1 MTRPSAPHAGTS
13 DDAGYDERVAPPLW
27 VWLGVL
33 TVAAISAATLHGGAT
48 GWRSVLPYVVLLPLA
63 VAGLVAAS
71 RGRVRV
77 AAGVLHVPGAR
88 IPLSAIGGVTPLD
101 REGTR
106 RVRGPLAE
114 PRAFVSTRGW
124 FTSSVRLQVEDP
136 EDDTPYWLVGTRY
149 PHELAAV
156 LQRGQAGAEGSVG

>member
-1 MTRPSAPHAGTS
+1 MTRSSPSAVGVR
-13 DDAGYDERVAPPLW
+13 YEERLVPPPW

-48 GWRSVLPYVVLLPLA
+48 GWRSVVPYVLLLPLA
-63 VAGLVAAS
+63 LGGLLAAS

-77 AAGVLHVPGAR
+77 ADGVLHVPGAR
-88 IPLSAIGGVTPLD
+88 IPLSAVGGVTPLD

-114 PRAFVSTRGW
+114 PRAFVVTRGW
-124 FTSSVRLQVEDP
+124 LSSSVRVQIEDP
-136 EDDTPYWLVGTRY
+136 EDDTPYWLVGTRH
-149 PHELAAV
+149 PRELAAV
-156 LQRGQAGAEGSVG
+156 LQRVQAGGAGG